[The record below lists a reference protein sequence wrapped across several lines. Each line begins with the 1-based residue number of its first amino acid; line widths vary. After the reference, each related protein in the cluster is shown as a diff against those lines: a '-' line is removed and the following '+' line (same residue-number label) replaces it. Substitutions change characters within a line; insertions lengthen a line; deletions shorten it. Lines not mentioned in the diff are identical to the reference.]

1 MLKLLEDGCGEKT
14 PAMPGSPVEVKVLT
28 LSGPSAMP
36 SLLSVKLS
44 GPRSASFSSTPLTNG
59 MNHSPPILTSA
70 PSWPQRYS
78 SGPPSLSSALAN
90 QQLPPT
96 CGARQLSKLKR
107 FLTTLQQ
114 FANDMSPEIGENVH
128 NLVLALVNSTVTIE
142 EFHSRLQEATNFPL
156 RPFVIPFLKANLPL
170 LQRELLR
177 CSHATKQ
184 TPAQHLSQPEHLHRN
199 TGLTASPDSSELLKD
214 PNEALKRHSPDRT
227 KENGFHECPSGLL
240 EPPAKRVCTI
250 SPAPRHS
257 PILPLGGQLHPIP
270 PPLQHHALED
280 ISAPRLCQEPQ
291 RPLGLSELKDRPRH
305 QGIDG
310 GYCEEPVDHRLTD
323 TEWADEW
330 RHLDHGLNGIVDM
343 VEKTRRSINVLQ
355 RCQKSDCDELHYW
368 RRHSSEQEEARK
380 SGPALG
386 KSHSSHGG
394 EGITVMAQR
403 DFSSQPSSG
412 CVPDEVWRKTEEAVN
427 GVKRHALDEVQKAVA
442 VAEQRAFEMIAVERA
457 KMEKTLAEAK
467 QQATKDAIQVINE
480 QEDSSENCWNCGRK
494 ASETCSGCSAAR
506 YCGSFCQHKDWERH
520 HLICSPGL
528 QAQPKALSTDTVSV
542 VPDAVSS
549 PDTENGGS
557 RTSTPTFV
565 PAAESNGH

>member
-1 MLKLLEDGCGEKT
+1 
-14 PAMPGSPVEVKVLT
+14 MPGSPVEVKVLT

-44 GPRSASFSSTPLTNG
+44 EPRSASFSSTPLSNG
-59 MNHSPPILTSA
+59 MNHSPPILTST

-78 SGPPSLSSALAN
+78 NGPPSLSSALAN
-90 QQLPPT
+90 QQLPPS

-114 FANDMSPEIGENVH
+114 FANDISPEIGENVRS
-128 NLVLALVNSTVTIE
+128 LVLALVNSTVTIE

-184 TPAQHLSQPEHLHRN
+184 TPAQHLSQPEHLHRS
-199 TGLTASPDSSELLKD
+199 TSLTASPDSSELLKE
-214 PNEALKRHSPDRT
+214 PNEAPKRHSPVRT
-227 KENGFHECPSGLL
+227 KENGFHECPSGHL

-257 PILPLGGQLHPIP
+257 PILALGQLHPIP
-270 PPLQHHALED
+270 PPLQHHTLED

-291 RPLGLSELKDRPRH
+291 HPLELRELKDRPRH
-305 QGIDG
+305 QGTDG
-310 GYCEEPVDHRLTD
+310 GYCEVPVDHRLTD
-323 TEWADEW
+323 REWTDEW

-355 RCQKSDCDELHYW
+355 RCQKSDCNELHYW

-380 SGPALG
+380 GGPALG

-394 EGITVMAQR
+394 EGITVMTQR

-412 CVPDEVWRKTEEAVN
+412 CVPDEIWRKTEEAVN

-467 QQATKDAIQVINE
+467 QQATKDAIQVISE

-494 ASETCSGCSAAR
+494 ASETCSGCNAAR

-528 QAQPKALSTDTVSV
+528 QAQPKALSTVTVNM
-542 VPDAVSS
+542 VPDVVSS

-557 RTSTPTFV
+557 RTSTPTTV